1 MWRCTVF
8 TEDDALGFFKKSS
21 ASHARLNVP
30 ALVQVAALAIIMI
43 RGLDLLMIFNTLG
56 VSGTMAFIQRS
67 VQTWNLTLVFL
78 SSLVLVF
85 IEIYCAFSLVKG
97 RNWARWIYL
106 FTQVVASGYLWA
118 ASLGYGYP
126 ELFSIAGESKREI
139 FRTLVMQKLPDMLV
153 LLLLF
158 VPASSRR
165 FFRLQ

>member
-1 MWRCTVF
+1 M
-8 TEDDALGFFKKSS
+8 
-21 ASHARLNVP
+21 
-30 ALVQVAALAIIMI
+30 QVAALAIIMI

-67 VQTWNLTLVFL
+67 VQTSNLTLVFL
-78 SSLVLVF
+78 SSLILVF

-106 FTQVVASGYLWA
+106 FTCVVASGYLWA